1 MKKIALNEFFGGNP
15 ELLTMVVN
23 DLILVQ
29 VSVDSISTGW
39 SMKKV
44 WE

>member
-1 MKKIALNEFFGGNP
+1 MKKIVLNEFFGGDP

-23 DLILVQ
+23 DLILVW
-29 VSVDSISTGW
+29 VSVDGVSTGW
-39 SMKKV
+39 SVEKV